1 MNDDERSTGVKISSI
16 NETDEDIFAQKIYP
30 TKEEGQEWYM
40 NMNDPLS
47 MKGLILITYF
57 PMEDES
63 PQDSLFKIIRNK
75 DNSWKMV
82 PLTDYTRI
90 RMNVMTID
98 GYNQSKIETFNH
110 SELAERDICNQ

>member
-1 MNDDERSTGVKISSI
+1 
-16 NETDEDIFAQKIYP
+16 
-30 TKEEGQEWYM
+30 
-40 NMNDPLS
+40 
-47 MKGLILITYF
+47 MKGLILITYS
-57 PMEDES
+57 MEDES

-98 GYNQSKIETFNH
+98 GYNQSKIETSDH
-110 SELAERDICNQ
+110 SELAEKGYMQSINDWKNIRNDRIYKIK